1 MKDILQNDPTEYEM
15 VLRRELTEW
24 SIRATRMLNEA
35 HYIVWTKISPQ
46 RMMLYDVIIHFTPT
60 KMAITERSTN
70 TKCWLGYEGAST
82 LMPCWWEGSTG
93 QPLRNTVWQFL
104 KMLP

>member
-1 MKDILQNDPTEYEM
+1 MKDILQNDPTEYET

-46 RMMLYDVIIHFTPT
+46 RMMLYDVIVHFTPT
-60 KMAITERSTN
+60 KMAITEKSPIPSV
-70 TKCWLGYEGAST
+70 G
-82 LMPCWWEGSTG
+82 
-93 QPLRNTVWQFL
+93 
-104 KMLP
+104 